1 MKRKI
6 IIPIIMLLMIVSA
19 CASKDILKRKES
31 VDSKQIES
39 GDSVSDS
46 QVAEQ
51 ISEIQQLV
59 KIGSKKDDVILELS
73 DKYES
78 FELYNPSGD
87 SYNEAYLFAP
97 KSEQHLFEV
106 RTGDN
111 FDNGLIHGNIEKIEG
126 DSFWIENHNEEMSIE
141 YNIYNDLIAFRN
153 YFLSS
158 RKIGMTV
165 KIFFDQENLVSQVW
179 IEFVYGEKNAIHSLH
194 LSQDGRIVLKLE
206 DNITY

>member
-1 MKRKI
+1 MNEPKI
-6 IIPIIMLLMIVSA
+6 LTLHPSGKQGVNILLRRYEVI
-19 CASKDILKRKES
+19 KDFILLKLKEH
-31 VDSKQIES
+31 
-39 GDSVSDS
+39 
-46 QVAEQ
+46 
-51 ISEIQQLV
+51 SEISFDELTDLA
-59 KIGSKKDDVILELS
+59 IIELS